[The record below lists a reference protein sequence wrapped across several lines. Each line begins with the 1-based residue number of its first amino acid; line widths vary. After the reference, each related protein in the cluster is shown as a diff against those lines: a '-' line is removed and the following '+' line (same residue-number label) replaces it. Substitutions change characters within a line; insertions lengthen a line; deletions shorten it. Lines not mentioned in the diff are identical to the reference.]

1 MLIDLT
7 TQSLEDLS
15 QSETGA
21 CINAL
26 LETSVEH
33 SPHFDWVVAHIGG
46 CFPQTVVTRILA
58 CGLQDFIL
66 YGTEA
71 GNISPK
77 LHSVVGI
84 LAHLSFSHATNIQ
97 KAVLDLFLTS
107 CVDMTEQHV
116 AVVPYLFQLASLSQ
130 DLLDIIVEQGVKAIK
145 PETIHCF
152 TQQAAI
158 WTTKYFSGREA
169 LINLMVQQ
177 VVRCRQ
183 GGLAI
188 ANVLLQ
194 YGAQHQ
200 PLFPRDVASE
210 FLEMLLNEAAQ
221 VVQNSGRV
229 MPTDVPF
236 LQSLQPHVSNLCQ
249 LLLTHDTWQQGVV
262 LRLLTLMALL
272 QGPSVSNHVVTL
284 LLQKKDPTRI
294 IFLIRYYLK
303 SVQGLH
309 SHVVDT
315 SVHEALTFQGRNLE
329 NTLVN
334 VLQLIKLEQ
343 IGESATEVRCKFQAA
358 LNANLDFFPGL
369 FFQDG
374 QIPHLAVKLLN
385 SIRLPDVIHPRLVAK
400 LAYSSVPHFFTVLS
414 MRGEKNKK
422 EAQKILAT
430 LSSYPNGQALIL
442 RLLMQGVFSEEWKSL
457 FGSETQPQKNTK
469 ASTATTSLLTQ
480 NRNFCSSVTLPQRHS
495 SVFHAGIIGNGI
507 RNRHLANSNKSEESN
522 SCNTEEVR
530 FHTALLLDT
539 LSQCCSF
546 NPGGMTQLSLLL
558 VEIVSPDVMFNGLIW
573 PDEEFTKVF
582 IDRILSKVFFVWL
595 ILFLLLLLLR

>member
-7 TQSLEDLS
+7 TQSLEDLN

-66 YGTEA
+66 YGTES
-71 GNISPK
+71 GNVSPK

-84 LAHLSFSHATNIQ
+84 LAHLSFSHAANIQ
-97 KAVLDLFLTS
+97 KAVLDLFLAS
-107 CVDMTEQHV
+107 CTDKTEQHT
-116 AVVPYLFQLASLSQ
+116 AVVPYLLQLASLSQ
-130 DLLDIIVEQGVKAIK
+130 DLLDIIMEQGVKAINQD
-145 PETIHCF
+145 TIPFF

-158 WTTKYFSGREA
+158 WITKYFNGKEA
-169 LINLMVQQ
+169 LINLTVQQ
-177 VVRCRQ
+177 VIRCRQ

-188 ANVLLQ
+188 VHLLLQ
-194 YGAQHQ
+194 YGARHQ
-200 PLFPRDVASE
+200 PAFPREVAGE
-210 FLEMLLNEAAQ
+210 FLEILLNETSQ
-221 VVQNSGRV
+221 IVQNSGRV
-229 MPTDVPF
+229 MPVEVPF
-236 LQSLQPHVSNLCQ
+236 LQSLQPHVSGLCQ
-249 LLLTHDTWQQGVV
+249 LLLTNDDWQQGAV
-262 LRLLTLMALL
+262 LRLLTLMALF

-284 LLQKKDPTRI
+284 LLQKKDPTRMVS
-294 IFLIRYYLK
+294 LIRRYLK

-309 SHVVDT
+309 SQVVDT

-329 NTLVN
+329 NTLLN
-334 VLQLIKLEQ
+334 ILQLVKMEQ
-343 IGESATEVRCKFQAA
+343 QANDGGSSQVRCQFQSA
-358 LNANLDFFPGL
+358 LNRNLDFFPGL

-374 QIPHLAVKLLN
+374 QIPHLAVRLLN
-385 SIRLPDVIHPRLVAK
+385 TIRLPDVIHPRLVAK

-414 MRGEKNKK
+414 MRGEGNKK

-430 LSSYPNGQALIL
+430 VSSYPNGQALVL

-457 FGSETQPQKNTK
+457 FGSETLPPPKSLK
-469 ASTATTSLLTQ
+469 SSSSFSSLLMQ

-507 RNRHLANSNKSEESN
+507 RNRYQDALIKTQPADNSKSDEIQS
-522 SCNTEEVR
+522 
-530 FHTALLLDT
+530 HIALLLDT

-573 PDEEFTKVF
+573 PDEEFTKV
-582 IDRILSKVFFVWL
+582 SY
-595 ILFLLLLLLR
+595 

>member
-7 TQSLEDLS
+7 TQSLEDLN

-66 YGTEA
+66 YGTES

-97 KAVLDLFLTS
+97 KAVYDLFVTS
-107 CVDMTEQHV
+107 CTDMTAKNITTEQHT
-116 AVVPYLFQLASLSQ
+116 AVVPYLLQLASLSQ
-130 DLLDIIVEQGVKAIK
+130 DLLDIIVEQGVKAINQD
-145 PETIHCF
+145 TIPCF
-152 TQQAAI
+152 TQQSTL
-158 WTTKYFSGREA
+158 WTTKYFNGREA
-169 LINLMVQQ
+169 LISLMVQQ
-177 VVRCRQ
+177 VVRSRQ

-188 ANVLLQ
+188 VNVLLQ
-194 YGAQHQ
+194 YGASHQ
-200 PLFPRDVASE
+200 PPFPREVASE

-221 VVQNSGRV
+221 IVQNSGRV
-229 MPTDVPF
+229 IPTDVPF
-236 LQSLQPHVSNLCQ
+236 LQSLQSHVSSLCQ
-249 LLLTHDTWQQGVV
+249 LLLTHDTWQQGAG

-272 QGPSVSNHVVTL
+272 QGPAVSNHVVTL
-284 LLQKKDPTRI
+284 LLQKKDPIKIVT
-294 IFLIRYYLK
+294 LIRCYLK

-309 SHVVDT
+309 SQVVDT

-329 NTLVN
+329 NTLLN
-334 VLQLIKLEQ
+334 VLQLVKLEQ
-343 IGESATEVRCKFQAA
+343 MTEVGADVRCKFQAA

-414 MRGEKNKK
+414 MRGDGNKK

-457 FGSETQPQKNTK
+457 FGSEAQPQKNLK
-469 ASTATTSLLTQ
+469 ASTSVSSLLMQ

-507 RNRHLANSNKSEESN
+507 RNRHLISAKLEGSNN
-522 SCNTEEVR
+522 CNVEEVKE
-530 FHTALLLDT
+530 HTSLLLDT
-539 LSQCCSF
+539 LSQCCSY

-558 VEIVSPDVMFNGLIW
+558 VEIVSPDVMFNGLVW
-573 PDEEFTKVF
+573 PDEEFTKV
-582 IDRILSKVFFVWL
+582 RLPN
-595 ILFLLLLLLR
+595 